1 MANENV
7 LATRYATETRD
18 IFSERGKNLSERK
31 LWIAVMKAESELG
44 VNIPAEDISAYE
56 AARDDIDLDLIKS
69 IDLKI
74 KHDVKAKI
82 EGFNIAASKRARRKV
97 GQHCHRGLTS
107 RDLTDNV
114 EQKQFLDA
122 GNLIL
127 GRNVSLLRHFVNRAE
142 LYNNRAITARTHNV
156 AAQLTLLGRRFSMY
170 AEELMENIGDFE
182 HFLNNYPLR
191 GIKGPV
197 GTQFD
202 MLSLL
207 GSKEKVRILE
217 EKVAE
222 LLGFKRVLH
231 SPGQVYPR
239 SLDYRM
245 VSKLAALASAPQ
257 SFAKT
262 MRLMAGYG
270 LVDEGFDEEQSGS
283 SIMAHKKNA
292 KNCERI
298 CGFSEL
304 LKMYA
309 DGASRLSGDQWQE
322 GDVSCSVLRRV
333 IMPDAF
339 YASDGLLETS
349 LTVLNKMKAYD
360 GAIEGEIGFYM
371 PFLCS
376 TDILSKATKAGIGRE
391 DAHKVIKTH
400 AVAELARMQQTGSA
414 DNKLFDLIA
423 QDPAFVKAGINREQ
437 LEAIGKDR
445 EKMFGNAREQID
457 DVVKDANCLVSK
469 YPAQATYEPGP
480 IP

>member
-1 MANENV
+1 MVNENV
-7 LATRYATETRD
+7 LAMRYATKTRD
-18 IFSERGKNLSERK
+18 IFSDYGKNLAERK
-31 LWIAVMKAESELG
+31 LWVAVMKSEAELG
-44 VNIPAEDISAYE
+44 LNIPAEDIGAYE
-56 AARDDIDLDLIKS
+56 AVVEDIDLALIKKLD
-69 IDLKI
+69 IEI
-74 KHDVKAKI
+74 QHDVKAKI
-82 EGFNIAASKRARRKV
+82 KAFNIAAEKAAGRKV
-97 GQHCHRGLTS
+97 GQHCHRGMTS

-122 GNLIL
+122 GNIIL
-127 GRNVSLLRHFVNRAE
+127 GRNVSQLRHLTDRAK
-142 LYNNRAITARTHNV
+142 LYRDRAITARTHNV

-170 AEELMENIGDFE
+170 AEELMENMEDFE
-182 HFLNNYPLR
+182 HFLGRYPLR

-207 GSKEKVRILE
+207 GSEEKVTTLE
-217 EKVAE
+217 NKVAE

-245 VSKLAALASAPQ
+245 VTRLAALASAPQ

-262 MRLMAGYG
+262 MRLMAGYQ
-270 LVDEGFDEEQSGS
+270 LVDEGFDEEQTGS

-292 KNCERI
+292 KNCERV

-309 DGASRLSGDQWQE
+309 DGASRISGDQWQE
-322 GDVSCSVLRRV
+322 GDVSCSAVRRV
-333 IMPDAF
+333 VMPDAF
-339 YASDGLLETS
+339 YTSDGLLETS
-349 LTVLNKMKAYD
+349 LTILNKMQAYD

-391 DAHKVIKTH
+391 DAHAIIKKH
-400 AVAELARMQQTGSA
+400 AVAELARMQRTGSA
-414 DNKLFDLIA
+414 DNNLFNLIA
-423 QDPAFVKAGINREQ
+423 QEPAFVNAGITKDQ
-437 LEAIGKDR
+437 LDAIGQNR
-445 EKMFGNAREQID
+445 EKMFGNAKAQID
-457 DVVKDANCLVSK
+457 SVIESSQYFISK
-469 YPAQATYEPGP
+469 YSQEASYEPGP